1 MLAAHNQR
9 KKHKTTKPQN
19 TTCNRRARKK
29 KKPKAMLVL
38 QWMVLLLLRLSKRLC
53 KVPNARLEPN
63 HVLHATPL
71 VARAA
76 GGKDVLTVPACGWM
90 AWARVGVRVMRGL
103 LNCAKAALFITSSQ
117 TPSQPLG
124 GGKPQYRGRW
134 CVCKRSRQR
143 GRAPLSHVPIQRL
156 ALEALHPQEARQCL
170 KNGRETAAVYL
181 AMQPC
186 TWSPPQAH
194 TQRAHNTHKTHTHK
208 TQNAKQA
215 CAHKHCWS
223 RTLHHG

>member
-1 MLAAHNQR
+1 MPRHAVAGEISNGEIALGFRLARLRRLHQQLVR
-9 KKHKTTKPQN
+9 RLHLLR
-19 TTCNRRARKK
+19 RRAGVR
-29 KKPKAMLVL
+29 
-38 QWMVLLLLRLSKRLC
+38 LR
-53 KVPNARLEPN
+53 
-63 HVLHATPL
+63 
-71 VARAA
+71 
-76 GGKDVLTVPACGWM
+76 
-90 AWARVGVRVMRGL
+90 ARVGVRVMRGL

-194 TQRAHNTHKTHTHK
+194 TQRAHTTHKVGGR
-208 TQNAKQA
+208 NAACLFDLFVARIVVTNDAHCMVLKGPVLMTKGHALAEHARNNHQPQRQQQA
-215 CAHKHCWS
+215 G
-223 RTLHHG
+223 R